1 MFHFHNGS
9 ADWLISNYINA
20 FKLICKI
27 FRKPE
32 LQEWFQNQQVLDMRR
47 NITWSHRITKS
58 RRKGIFRAFFFTAL
72 NPGEFSKNP
81 LQSGSCPLELAH
93 PMLVITLERCS
104 EQKESAGH
112 LELHQ
117 PLAGGTPSTAVR
129 VKPISRDC
137 GKEGSQETKHAEAS
151 CTRAETAQ
159 TKWEENQ

>member
-1 MFHFHNGS
+1 
-9 ADWLISNYINA
+9 
-20 FKLICKI
+20 
-27 FRKPE
+27 
-32 LQEWFQNQQVLDMRR
+32 MRR

-151 CTRAETAQ
+151 CTRAETLGNSTNKMRRKPISCTNACVCI
-159 TKWEENQ
+159 EYIHAYV